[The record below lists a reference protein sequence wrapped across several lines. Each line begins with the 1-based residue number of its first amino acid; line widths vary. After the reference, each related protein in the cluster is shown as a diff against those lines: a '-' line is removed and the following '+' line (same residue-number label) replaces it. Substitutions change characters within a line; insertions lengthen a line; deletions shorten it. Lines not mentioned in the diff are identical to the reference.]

1 MELRVMKRASWPSQ
15 AYLPLLILLLCVPF
29 AGLFAQPK
37 NASAPEG
44 EEKSTVEVTL
54 STEPRLRAKVYH
66 GKQLL
71 GVTPLR
77 LTLPANSGSLDVVV
91 KATGHIPV
99 NTRIYT
105 FLDERITVSMTR
117 YGEERSLFGYRKR
130 LAPPGEEE

>member
-1 MELRVMKRASWPSQ
+1 MKSAPRPRQ
-15 AYLPLLILLLCVPF
+15 TYLPLLILLLCAPF

-37 NASAPEG
+37 NTPAPEG

-91 KATGHIPV
+91 KAVDHIPV

-130 LAPPGEEE
+130 LAPPSEEE